1 MGDLQIAV
9 RDEDIGWFTI
19 DDNSDL
25 WDRDLPRFV
34 LEFRNETDWQQTDIL
49 HRRISKDK
57 GWKTVTPQQL
67 IDVLVVA
74 GVIDLG

>member
-57 GWKTVTPQQL
+57 GWKTVTPQEL
-67 IDVLVVA
+67 IEVLAVA
-74 GVIDLG
+74 GVIDVG

>member
-34 LEFRNETDWQQTDIL
+34 LEFRNETDWLQTDTL

-57 GWKTVTPQQL
+57 GWKTVTPQEL
-67 IDVLVVA
+67 IEVLAVARVIDV
-74 GVIDLG
+74 G